1 MSIINKIV
9 QYFKDSIRELKR
21 VIWPTKKEA
30 TNLTLLVILI
40 SLGVSF
46 FLGFFDWLLTIGL
59 GSFMAR

>member
-1 MSIINKIV
+1 MNIIHKIV
-9 QYFKDSIRELKR
+9 QYFKDSKQELKR
-21 VIWPTKKEA
+21 VVWPTKKEA

-46 FLGFFDWLLTIGL
+46 FLGFIDWLLTMSL

>member
-21 VIWPTKKEA
+21 VIWPTQKEA